1 LFLLKK
7 TVDLFLK
14 TRYTVYMMRKQTH
27 TTKERI
33 EMTKSEIRKL
43 IAKELETGIKIT
55 VLPASKKKVK
65 TFRNSSSVTNR
76 GRKQVNLASMGYYA
90 GRA

>member
-43 IAKELETGIKIT
+43 IAKELETGIKDYCIT
-55 VLPASKKKVK
+55 RFKEESEDFP
-65 TFRNSSSVTNR
+65 
-76 GRKQVNLASMGYYA
+76 
-90 GRA
+90 